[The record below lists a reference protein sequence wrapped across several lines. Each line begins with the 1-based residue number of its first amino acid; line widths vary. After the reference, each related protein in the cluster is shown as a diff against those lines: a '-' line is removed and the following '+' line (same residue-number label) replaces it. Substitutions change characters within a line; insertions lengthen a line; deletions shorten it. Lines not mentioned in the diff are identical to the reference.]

1 MEKTNLN
8 QENQIR
14 KQILELG
21 PLILFFIGNYFF
33 GILWGTGILVVST
46 LISISAS
53 WVLDKK
59 IPLMALFGCIAVVF
73 FGLLTL
79 IFDRDAALQTGNE
92 VDVEYFCW
100 CGVFLF
106 IKIKPTV
113 VSLLIAIGLLIAD
126 FLRYNPLKSIMSTGL
141 DLSSTGWQ
149 VLTRLWILMFVSMAL
164 ANEIAWRNMTTDDWV
179 SFKAFGIPILSI
191 IFAIFSVP
199 VIRKY
204 TTSQE

>member
-1 MEKTNLN
+1 
-8 QENQIR
+8 
-14 KQILELG
+14 
-21 PLILFFIGNYFF
+21 
-33 GILWGTGILVVST
+33 
-46 LISISAS
+46 
-53 WVLDKK
+53 
-59 IPLMALFGCIAVVF
+59 MALFGCIAVVF

-92 VDVEYFCW
+92 VDVEFFCW

>member
-73 FGLLTL
+73 F
-79 IFDRDAALQTGNE
+79 DY
-92 VDVEYFCW
+92 V
-100 CGVFLF
+100 
-106 IKIKPTV
+106 
-113 VSLLIAIGLLIAD
+113 
-126 FLRYNPLKSIMSTGL
+126 
-141 DLSSTGWQ
+141 LSS
-149 VLTRLWILMFVSMAL
+149 ILL
-164 ANEIAWRNMTTDDWV
+164 
-179 SFKAFGIPILSI
+179 
-191 IFAIFSVP
+191 
-199 VIRKY
+199 
-204 TTSQE
+204 

>member
-92 VDVEYFCW
+92 VDVEFFCW

-204 TTSQE
+204 TTIKE